1 MNNQLLILGTSI
13 VVFGLIA
20 FGWYWR
26 RRHHQALK
34 RLKEVADLD
43 ADSES
48 LDSVTTSDEPSPKT
62 AVAPVSP
69 PVDKG
74 TMPRPQELII
84 VLYVIAQTKA
94 GFAGTDIFTIL
105 EELGLKYGE
114 MKIFHHYGVGELKMK
129 QSIFSV
135 ANIVEPGTFD
145 PKQMETFT
153 SPGLALFMQLPGPFG
168 GRVAF
173 ELMLNSGQ
181 RLAEVLEGKL
191 IDERQRL
198 LNQAVISEIRARIA
212 HFEQR

>member
-1 MNNQLLILGTSI
+1 MNNPLFILGVSI
-13 VVFGLIA
+13 VIFGLIA

-26 RRHHQALK
+26 RHYQVQTLK
-34 RLKEVADLD
+34 RLKEVAD
-43 ADSES
+43 SETES
-48 LDSVTTSDEPSPKT
+48 ANSVTTSEQLPKVPT
-62 AVAPVSP
+62 APVP
-69 PVDKG
+69 PVNKAAS
-74 TMPRPQELII
+74 PRPQELII

-135 ANIVEPGTFD
+135 ANVVEPGTFD

-191 IDERQRL
+191 IDDRQRL
-198 LNQAVISEIRARIA
+198 LNQAVISEIRGRIA